1 MSSVVLTRAIARSAS
16 SRIASKSTRAPVV
29 VTRRTISGPADRPQ
43 GQDALVD
50 LDPKKKMANYGMA
63 VGCVAFV
70 TGVWYYSISAVG
82 KGDGEIEELERA
94 AQKVTV
100 HQSGYKVQQQQQTTA
115 QTVVDGENVDVVVAA
130 PKEIAEKE
138 ERAVVGVVGDG
149 DAPKRSGWRR
159 VVFFWRKD

>member
-1 MSSVVLTRAIARSAS
+1 M
-16 SRIASKSTRAPVV
+16 
-29 VTRRTISGPADRPQ
+29 
-43 GQDALVD
+43 
-50 LDPKKKMANYGMA
+50 
-63 VGCVAFV
+63 
-70 TGVWYYSISAVG
+70 G